1 MKSEGLLMYS
11 QQLTTDNY
19 SEPQNTAHV
28 LPFFSL
34 LDWSI
39 VSHKINDYKI
49 SNIKKSQL
57 HNLNNLI
64 ANKRILF
71 IDSLLYLMF
80 TLPNITTYKI

>member
-1 MKSEGLLMYS
+1 MKPEGLLLYS
-11 QQLTTDNY
+11 QQLTTDSY

-28 LPFFSL
+28 LPFFSV

-49 SNIKKSQL
+49 SNVKKSQS

-64 ANKRILF
+64 ANNRILLT
-71 IDSLLYLMF
+71 DSILYLMF
-80 TLPNITTYKI
+80 TLPNITT